1 MFPWVSGSWDDRI
14 DFLRMRVH
22 FDRNG
27 GWMMTMMGIQ
37 TRRRRRVGNESRI
50 FLNRLV
56 WVRGIVWGKCEL
68 LVVSCCDAEKS
79 KKQKKKKKSPHGSVM
94 LTRYLSDSLA
104 LAEARLILA
113 KLIWNFDFELDGDHE
128 SWVDDARFYV
138 RSASTTYT
146 SVCYM

>member
-1 MFPWVSGSWDDRI
+1 MPKR
-14 DFLRMRVH
+14 
-22 FDRNG
+22 
-27 GWMMTMMGIQ
+27 
-37 TRRRRRVGNESRI
+37 
-50 FLNRLV
+50 
-56 WVRGIVWGKCEL
+56 
-68 LVVSCCDAEKS
+68 A
-79 KKQKKKKKSPHGSVM
+79 KKQKKKKKSPHDSVM

-146 SVCYM
+146 SVCYMYELIILTSHQVLWELQPLKLRITPVVR